1 MCGPVRWSRLLG
13 SVEPARAPAWC
24 RRRSG
29 PCPIR
34 PSLCLSACG
43 RIPDSRV
50 SARARCATSGRT
62 IPVRPRRR
70 CSSGRA
76 LSTGAILL
84 SGFRLRSERKSGGA
98 TCPRAQAP
106 RRDGLRIGASRPS
119 ASTSS
124 RSLQLGQSGDAP
136 SSRDDSA
143 PQNRSVF
150 PLAPR
155 NRRKAERSCRR
166 IPVSAPR
173 PC

>member
-13 SVEPARAPAWC
+13 SVEPARGAAWC
-24 RRRSG
+24 RRGSG
-29 PCPIR
+29 SCPIR
-34 PSLCLSACG
+34 PSLRLSACG

-70 CSSGRA
+70 RSSSRA

-84 SGFRLRSERKSGGA
+84 SGLRLRSERKSGGA

-106 RRDGLRIGASRPS
+106 RGDGLRIGASRPS
-119 ASTSS
+119 AGTSS
-124 RSLQLGQSGDAP
+124 RPLQLGSSGDAP
-136 SSRDDSA
+136 SSRDDAA
-143 PQNRSVF
+143 PQDRSVF

-155 NRRKAERSCRR
+155 NRGKVERACRR
-166 IPVSAPR
+166 IPVSAAR